1 MLMIFQPSG
10 FDQFLA
16 ELARMKV
23 LEEKYDI
30 INIGPVPNRPQPE
43 S

>member
-1 MLMIFQPSG
+1 MLMMFQPSG

-16 ELARMKV
+16 ELARMEAP
-23 LEEKYDI
+23 EEKYDF